1 MGSGK
6 TVIGA
11 LVAERSHADFFDLD
25 HMAEHEAGMSIAE
38 IFATSG
44 EAEFRALE
52 KRVLPRALKSG
63 AVVALGGGVVM
74 DDDNWALIRERAVTV
89 YLEVPFPMVWDRT
102 RNVPGRPLL
111 AGRSV
116 SEVQELYERRSKRYQ
131 EAAHRVDGERPA
143 GEVAQDVMKIWS
155 G

>member
-11 LVAERSHADFFDLD
+11 LVAERSRSDFFDLD
-25 HMAEHEAGMSIAE
+25 HMVEHEAGMSIADV
-38 IFATSG
+38 FATSG
-44 EAEFRALE
+44 EHEFRALE
-52 KRVLPRALKSG
+52 KRVLPRALQSG

-74 DDDNWALIRERAVTV
+74 DDDNWALIKDRAMTV
-89 YLEVPFPMVWDRT
+89 YLEVPFPMVWGRI

-116 SEVQELYERRSKRYQ
+116 SEVQELYERRRKRYE
-131 EAAHRVDGERPA
+131 EAAHRVDGDRPA
-143 GEVAQDVMKIWS
+143 GEVAQDVMKLWF

>member
-11 LVAERSHADFFDLD
+11 LVAERSHVAFFDLD
-25 HMAEHEAGMSIAE
+25 HMVEHEAGMSIAE

-44 EAEFRALE
+44 EQVFRALE
-52 KRVLPRALKSG
+52 KRVLPRALQSG

-89 YLEVPFPMVWDRT
+89 YIEVPFPQVWGRI

-111 AGRSV
+111 AGRSAA
-116 SEVQELYERRSKRYQ
+116 EVQELYEKRRQRYQ
-131 EAAHRVDGERPA
+131 EAAHRVEGDRPA
-143 GEVAQDVMKIWS
+143 GEVVQDVMKLWS
-155 G
+155 D